1 MSGRSE
7 PDAALIA
14 MVQQRLDRQ
23 RCRPRATYR
32 LQFQIGQCTFR
43 DAAELVPYL
52 NALGISHIYAAP
64 YLMTRQGSAHG
75 YAVIDYSRLNPELG
89 SEEDFETLV
98 RTLHQHG
105 MGQIL
110 DVVPN
115 HMSAAPGENHWWT
128 DVLENG
134 PSSPY
139 ADYFDIDW
147 NPVKLELRNKI
158 LLPILDRQFGDALE
172 AGCLKLAYRDGAFY
186 IDAAGGSLPIDPKT
200 YEVILTAGL
209 DGLKA
214 AMPADDPH
222 LLELESILT
231 AVQHLPD
238 RNKTDSSSVEERQ
251 REKEMIKGR
260 IRRLLEDSPAL
271 AAKVEANVQHLNG
284 DPEQPASFD
293 DLERLLNA
301 QVYRLANWKAA
312 SDEINYRRFFD
323 VNDLAAVCMEEPQVF
338 EDSHAF
344 LLDLLAE
351 GKVDGLRID
360 HIDGMFDP
368 FEYLWRLQE
377 GYVRKIIR
385 NTLTNLVPPSGGAS
399 DASEERDAER
409 ADIESAV
416 FESVSRAYRLK
427 PPCLPSTSNPSSE
440 STEGQTLDERRHLW
454 PLYVLVEKILGPDE
468 PIPAEW
474 PTAGTTGY
482 DFLNSAG
489 GMLVDP
495 DGFEELVRVY
505 SRFTQ
510 EPIDFLHIAYRCKL
524 LILRVSMSSELH
536 LLAHRLN
543 RISERHRSS
552 RDFTLNALRAAL
564 RAILASFPVYRTYIH
579 GQSVADRDREVIG
592 RAVARAKRLNP
603 AMGTGEFDFIRGV
616 LMLEEPPNLNDS
628 IRRQRDLFI
637 GRFQQVTSPVV
648 AKGVED
654 TAFYRYYPL
663 TSANE
668 VGGEPARPTW
678 TVQQF
683 HEENQARQQTHPAS
697 MICTSTHDTKR
708 SEDTR
713 ARISVLA
720 ETPKVWQKTV
730 NQWAR
735 SHRLLIRDVEGQPA
749 PSRNDQYLFYQTL
762 VGIWPLQPPGD
773 EQHQE
778 LIDRM
783 IQYMDKATHEA
794 KAHTSWI
801 APDPDYDEAVRQF
814 VRAALRNDPKNRFLK
829 AFQKF
834 LETILDAGL
843 YTALSQVLLKL
854 TSPGIP
860 DIYQGQEL
868 WDFSLVDPDNRRPV
882 DFECRRRILH
892 DLEAQIEPGDAALQ
906 ALARQLG
913 ATPRDPRLKFF
924 VTWRTLQLRR
934 MYEGLFQQGRY
945 VPLEIEGDR
954 ARHLCAF
961 ARHLAPK
968 DGRPEQ
974 IALVVVPRLLLQL
987 TTASDKNEPST
998 VPVGGSVWE
1007 ETRIILPPDISSPFK
1022 HAFTGQTCHPVDHRL
1037 PIRDILADFPI
1048 ALLVSCQERSQGFF
1062 PTEPRP

>member
-1 MSGRSE
+1 MNQESE
-7 PDAALIA
+7 PLAAWVVA
-14 MVQQRLDRQ
+14 VRQRLDGH
-23 RCRPRATYR
+23 RCRPRAAYR
-32 LQFQIGQCTFR
+32 LQFQPGQCTFR
-43 DAAELVPYL
+43 DAAEWVPYL
-52 NALGISHIYAAP
+52 KALGISHIYASP
-64 YLMTRQGSAHG
+64 YLMARPGSSHG

-89 SEEDFETLV
+89 SEHDFEAWIQ
-98 RTLHQHG
+98 TLHQHG

-115 HMSAAPGENHWWT
+115 HMSAAPGENRWWT

-139 ADYFDIDW
+139 AEYFDIDW
-147 NPVKLELRNKI
+147 KPVKQELRDKI

-172 AGCLKLAYRDGAFY
+172 DGCLELVYRDGAFF
-186 IDAAGGSLPIDPKT
+186 IATAGCLLPIDPKT
-200 YEVILTAGL
+200 YDRILALGL
-209 DGLKA
+209 EDLKA
-214 AMPADDPH
+214 TMPAEDPH

-231 AVQHLPD
+231 AVQHLPE
-238 RNKTDSSSVEERQ
+238 RNETDPSSVAERQ
-251 REKEMIKGR
+251 REKEIIKGR
-260 IRRLLEDSPAL
+260 IRKLLDESPEL
-271 AAKVEANVQHLNG
+271 AVGIDANLQHLNG
-284 DPEQPASFD
+284 DPGQPDSFD
-293 DLERLLNA
+293 DLETLLNVQA
-301 QVYRLANWKAA
+301 YRLANWRSA

-323 VNDLAAVCMEEPQVF
+323 VNELAALCTEESQVF

-360 HIDGMFDP
+360 HVDGLFDP
-368 FEYLWRLQE
+368 LEYLWRLQE

-385 NTLTNLVPPSGGAS
+385 NTLLGDGPSEGSSADVS
-399 DASEERDAER
+399 KDTDQQLDAL
-409 ADIESAV
+409 ESAV
-416 FESVSRAYRLK
+416 FEAVFQAYR
-427 PPCLPSTSNPSSE
+427 PQEAQPSQDSNAAARKARI
-440 STEGQTLDERRHLW
+440 ERLRARRYTM
-454 PLYVLVEKILGPDE
+454 PLYVVVEKILGPDE

-489 GMLVDP
+489 GMLIDS
-495 DGFEELVRVY
+495 DGFEELVRIY
-505 SRFTQ
+505 GRFTQ
-510 EPIDFLHIAYRCKL
+510 EPTDFLHIAYHCKL
-524 LILRVSMSSELH
+524 LILRVAMSSELH

-552 RDFTLNALRAAL
+552 RDYTLNALRSAL
-564 RAILASFPVYRTYIH
+564 RAILASFPVYRTYIQ
-579 GQSVADRDREVIG
+579 GETVTDRDREVIG

-603 AMGTGEFDFIRGV
+603 AMSTAEFDFIRGV
-616 LMLEEPPNLNDS
+616 LLLQEPPNLVEAARD
-628 IRRQRDLFI
+628 QRDFFV

-663 TSANE
+663 TAANE
-668 VGGEPARPTW
+668 VGGEPARPAW
-678 TVQQF
+678 TVRQF

-697 MICTSTHDTKR
+697 MLCTSTHDTKR

-713 ARISVLA
+713 ARISVLS
-720 ETPKVWQKTV
+720 EIPKLWQKTV

-762 VGIWPLQPPGD
+762 VGIWPLQPPD
-773 EQHQE
+773 EQQHQE

-783 IQYMDKATHEA
+783 VQYLEKATHEA

-814 VRAALRNDPKNRFLK
+814 VRAALRNDPRNRFLK
-829 AFQKF
+829 AFRKF
-834 LETILDAGL
+834 HETVLDAGL

-854 TSPGIP
+854 TSPGVP

-892 DLEAQIEPGDAALQ
+892 ELETRIESGDDALRE
-906 ALARQLG
+906 LAGQLG
-913 ATPRDPRLKFF
+913 TTPRDPRLKFF
-924 VTWRTLQLRR
+924 VTWRTLQWRQTH
-934 MYEGLFQQGRY
+934 EALFQQGRY
-945 VPLEIEGDR
+945 LPLEVEGER
-954 ARHLCAF
+954 SQHVCAF
-961 ARHLAPK
+961 ARHLAATE
-968 DGRPEQ
+968 DRSEQ
-974 IALVVVPRLLLQL
+974 IALVVVPRLLIQL
-987 TTASDKNEPST
+987 TAASEKDALAIAPI
-998 VPVGGSVWE
+998 GGSVWE
-1007 ETRIILPPDISSPFK
+1007 GTSIILPRDMTSIFK
-1022 HAFTGQTCHPVDHRL
+1022 NGFTGQT
-1037 PIRDILADFPI
+1037 
-1048 ALLVSCQERSQGFF
+1048 
-1062 PTEPRP
+1062 

>member
-1 MSGRSE
+1 MSEQSK
-7 PDAALIA
+7 PHAALVA
-14 MVQQRLDRQ
+14 AVQQRLDRQ

-32 LQFQIGQCTFR
+32 LQFQPGQCTFR
-43 DAAELVPYL
+43 DAAEWVPYL
-52 NALGISHIYAAP
+52 KALGISHVYASP
-64 YLMTRQGSAHG
+64 YLMARRGSSHG

-89 SEEDFETLV
+89 SDQDFETLV
-98 RTLHQHG
+98 QTLHQHG

-172 AGCLKLAYRDGAFY
+172 DGCLKLAYREGAFF
-186 IDAAGGSLPIDPKT
+186 IDTAGCSLPVDPKT
-200 YEVILTAGL
+200 YDTILAAGL
-209 DGLKA
+209 DDLKA
-214 AMPADDPH
+214 TMSADDPK

-238 RNKTDSSSVEERQ
+238 RIKTDPSSVDERQ
-251 REKEMIKGR
+251 REKEIIKGR
-260 IRRLLEDSPAL
+260 IRRLLEDSPES
-271 AAKVEANVQHLNG
+271 AAAIDANVQHLNG
-284 DPEQPASFD
+284 DSGQPASFD

-301 QVYRLANWKAA
+301 QVYRFANWRAA

-323 VNDLAAVCMEEPQVF
+323 VNDLAAVCTEERQVF

-344 LLDLLAE
+344 LLDLLAQ

-360 HIDGMFDP
+360 HVDGLFDP
-368 FEYLWRLQE
+368 LEYLWRLQE
-377 GYVRKIIR
+377 GYVRKIVR
-385 NTLTNLVPPSGGAS
+385 NTLASVGPSEAVTT
-399 DASEERDAER
+399 DTSEERDTQLG
-409 ADIESAV
+409 DIESDV

-427 PPCLPSTSNPSSE
+427 APSLPSTSRPPSE
-440 STEGQTLDERRHLW
+440 GAEGQSLCELRHLW
-454 PLYVLVEKILGPDE
+454 PLYVVVEKILGPDE
-468 PIPAEW
+468 PIPTEW

-489 GMLVDP
+489 GMLIDP
-495 DGFEELVRVY
+495 DGFEELVKIY

-510 EPIDFLHIAYRCKL
+510 EPTDFLHIAYRCKL

-579 GQSVADRDREVIG
+579 GPSVTDRDRDVIG

-616 LMLEEPPNLNDS
+616 LLLQEPPNLNDS
-628 IRRQRDLFI
+628 VRRQRDFFV

-668 VGGEPARPTW
+668 VGGEPARPAW

-683 HEENQARQQTHPAS
+683 HEENQTRQQTHPAS

-720 ETPKVWQKTV
+720 EIPKVWQKAV

-735 SHRLLIRDVEGQPA
+735 SHRLLIHDVEGQPA

-762 VGIWPLQPPGD
+762 VGMWPLQPPD
-773 EQHQE
+773 EQQHQE

-783 IQYMDKATHEA
+783 VQYLEKATHEA

-801 APDPDYDEAVRQF
+801 A
-814 VRAALRNDPKNRFLK
+814 
-829 AFQKF
+829 
-834 LETILDAGL
+834 
-843 YTALSQVLLKL
+843 
-854 TSPGIP
+854 
-860 DIYQGQEL
+860 
-868 WDFSLVDPDNRRPV
+868 
-882 DFECRRRILH
+882 
-892 DLEAQIEPGDAALQ
+892 
-906 ALARQLG
+906 
-913 ATPRDPRLKFF
+913 
-924 VTWRTLQLRR
+924 
-934 MYEGLFQQGRY
+934 
-945 VPLEIEGDR
+945 
-954 ARHLCAF
+954 
-961 ARHLAPK
+961 
-968 DGRPEQ
+968 
-974 IALVVVPRLLLQL
+974 
-987 TTASDKNEPST
+987 
-998 VPVGGSVWE
+998 
-1007 ETRIILPPDISSPFK
+1007 
-1022 HAFTGQTCHPVDHRL
+1022 
-1037 PIRDILADFPI
+1037 
-1048 ALLVSCQERSQGFF
+1048 
-1062 PTEPRP
+1062 